1 MTGGILRYVVNV
13 GARSMRAVN
22 FVLRPLY
29 LRWKNLVP
37 IESEAEWAW
46 GELWVHARKDR
57 QCTYNV
63 TSRRVRAT
71 IIEVEYQ
78 LVLHILSVCS

>member
-13 GARSMRAVN
+13 GARSMRAFN
-22 FVLRPLY
+22 FGLQPLY

-37 IESEAEWAW
+37 IESEAEWVS

-63 TSRRVRAT
+63 PLRRVRAT

>member
-22 FVLRPLY
+22 FVLQPLY
-29 LRWKNLVP
+29 LRLKNFVP
-37 IESEAEWAW
+37 IRLEAEWAS
-46 GELWVHARKDR
+46 GALWMHARKDR

-63 TSRRVRAT
+63 LLRRVCAT
-71 IIEVEYQ
+71 IIEVEFQ
-78 LVLHILSVCS
+78 FVLHILSVCS